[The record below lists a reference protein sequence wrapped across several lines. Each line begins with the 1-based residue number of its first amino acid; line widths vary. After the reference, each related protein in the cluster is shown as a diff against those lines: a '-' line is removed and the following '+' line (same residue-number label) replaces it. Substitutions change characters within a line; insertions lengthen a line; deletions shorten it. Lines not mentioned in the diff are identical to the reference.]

1 IAAFDFEKDQIRMY
15 RSWKIGNGETV
26 PHKNLV
32 PNGAKLNVLKSR
44 PVTDEDY
51 WVKLGDPHYTEKK
64 EEADDEE
71 DEDSQCASKLDKKC
85 VKKPRL
91 ESTLYR
97 CPIESCSKEFLSEK
111 NPVIDDA
118 MESILKED
126 GKEGEG
132 LPMGW
137 ALHQRRKSERFPDHV
152 KAWLKLIYDKGE
164 ETGSKTDP
172 RQAAEQIAGVYS
184 GFKKTKL
191 EKRARTHA
199 GGTRNR
205 RAGEKEPDELN
216 DLFDIEGDPE
226 LEYKTDP
233 LFDERDYMWIAL
245 MKDEEFLRDLEE
257 EK

>member
-1 IAAFDFEKDQIRMY
+1 
-15 RSWKIGNGETV
+15 RS
-26 PHKNLV
+26 P
-32 PNGAKLNVLKSR
+32 
-44 PVTDEDY
+44 
-51 WVKLGDPHYTEKK
+51 YTEKK

-71 DEDSQCASKLDKKC
+71 DEDSQCASKLEKKC

-91 ESTLYR
+91 EKNFERHMLVGKHLRRPERMNIQDFALNRYAS
-97 CPIESCSKEFLSEK
+97 FLETIAPPK
-111 NPVIDDA
+111 VCPVIDDA

-164 ETGSKTDP
+164 
-172 RQAAEQIAGVYS
+172 AAAKMRSERTSDGDMLFRLDHLLNAQQIAGVYS

-245 MKDEEFLRDLEE
+245 MKDEEFVRDLEE